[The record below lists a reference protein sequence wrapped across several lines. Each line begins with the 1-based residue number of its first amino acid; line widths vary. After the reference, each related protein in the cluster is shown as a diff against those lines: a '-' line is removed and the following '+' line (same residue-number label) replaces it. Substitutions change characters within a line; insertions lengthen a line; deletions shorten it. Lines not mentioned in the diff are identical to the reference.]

1 MSKIIIVPDVHGR
14 TFWRLAK
21 EKINEVDQVVF
32 LGDYLDPYPV
42 EGISPKKAIEELKK
56 IIDFKKEFLEKVIL
70 LIGNHDYHYMN
81 LLKEILPCSRY
92 DFRNAQK
99 IEQIFNDNQELFQVL
114 YKEGKYLFSHAGV
127 VEEWMKITCGCED
140 LDTLL

>member
-21 EKINEVDQVVF
+21 EKINEIDRVVF
-32 LGDYLDPYPV
+32 LGDYLDPYPI
-42 EGISPKKAIEELKK
+42 EGISPEKAIEELKK
-56 IIDFKKEFLEKVIL
+56 IIDFKKEFPEKVIL
-70 LIGNHDYHYMN
+70 LIGNHDLQYMN

-92 DFRNAQK
+92 DFRNAQE

-114 YKEGKYLFSHAGV
+114 YKEGKYLFYFLMQV
-127 VEEWMKITCGCED
+127 
-140 LDTLL
+140 L

>member
-56 IIDFKKEFLEKVIL
+56 IIDFKKRI
-70 LIGNHDYHYMN
+70 
-81 LLKEILPCSRY
+81 PR
-92 DFRNAQK
+92 
-99 IEQIFNDNQELFQVL
+99 
-114 YKEGKYLFSHAGV
+114 EGYFVNRES
-127 VEEWMKITCGCED
+127 
-140 LDTLL
+140 

>member
-99 IEQIFNDNQELFQVL
+99 NRTDI
-114 YKEGKYLFSHAGV
+114 
-127 VEEWMKITCGCED
+127 
-140 LDTLL
+140 